1 MSRIIKIRQLDKQDC
16 GAACLASISSYYGL
30 NVPIT
35 EIRQKCN
42 TSPEGTNIRGI
53 LTAASYLQLE
63 AHAYKSSSP
72 CYTSKY
78 LSEIPLPSILH
89 LRNSEGWLHFV
100 VLYKVTDKYIQIMD
114 PSDGEVHKLEERE
127 FLEAWTG
134 YLITVRPGAGFLK
147 GDTTT
152 PFIRRIAGLVSLYRK
167 EIIPSMAGSIIYV
180 LTGLS
185 ISIFLQ
191 NIIDNI
197 IPNSD
202 TCSFGWYSSGIGILI
217 ALSVFIGYVRSLLT
231 VRGSIKIDGTLIL
244 GYMHHILRLP
254 LSFFHERST
263 GDINSR
269 VNDIYRI
276 RAFVS
281 GKLVMISISAI
292 ALILSFFL
300 LFTFYWKLA
309 AMTMGFIPI
318 YAAIYFFADKA
329 NKKNN
334 KRIIE
339 ASAIFEN
346 STIGSIT
353 AIETAKY
360 FSSEELFYKKVEG
373 KYTDMA
379 LKLFHGGKSNAKI
392 HLMIDTVTQLL
403 SFVTVALGTM
413 LVLHG
418 ELTTGE
424 LVSFY
429 TISSFFTSPLT
440 ILIESTY
447 ELNDARIAAQ
457 RVFEVMDLKQE
468 WDQPAD
474 AAAPFP
480 TSGEISFSNISFRY
494 PGKRDL
500 FHNLSFTI
508 QEGAITSIIGD
519 NGCGKSTIASLLMRG
534 YLPSE
539 GAIEINGTNIND
551 IDIQEWRKH
560 ISIIPQKDS
569 LFDGTVLENIVL
581 GDWGK
586 DIDNVMETCEYVGMV
601 DFFKQHPQG
610 LETRVG
616 EQGKFLSGGERS
628 KISLARAIIRKP
640 DILIMDEVTSHMDSD
655 SAARVYEIS
664 RELSS
669 RGVTIINITHDRRF
683 LEYSDYIVDLN
694 KCVHKG
700 EERTPAS
707 CTQT

>member
-1 MSRIIKIRQLDKQDC
+1 
-16 GAACLASISSYYGL
+16 
-30 NVPIT
+30 
-35 EIRQKCN
+35 
-42 TSPEGTNIRGI
+42 
-53 LTAASYLQLE
+53 
-63 AHAYKSSSP
+63 
-72 CYTSKY
+72 
-78 LSEIPLPSILH
+78 
-89 LRNSEGWLHFV
+89 
-100 VLYKVTDKYIQIMD
+100 MD

-152 PFIRRIAGLVSLYRK
+152 PFIRRIAGLVSLYKK
-167 EIIPSMAGSIIYV
+167 EIIPSLAGSIIYV

-360 FSSEELFYKKVEG
+360 FSS
-373 KYTDMA
+373 
-379 LKLFHGGKSNAKI
+379 
-392 HLMIDTVTQLL
+392 
-403 SFVTVALGTM
+403 
-413 LVLHG
+413 
-418 ELTTGE
+418 
-424 LVSFY
+424 
-429 TISSFFTSPLT
+429 
-440 ILIESTY
+440 
-447 ELNDARIAAQ
+447 
-457 RVFEVMDLKQE
+457 
-468 WDQPAD
+468 
-474 AAAPFP
+474 
-480 TSGEISFSNISFRY
+480 
-494 PGKRDL
+494 
-500 FHNLSFTI
+500 
-508 QEGAITSIIGD
+508 
-519 NGCGKSTIASLLMRG
+519 
-534 YLPSE
+534 
-539 GAIEINGTNIND
+539 
-551 IDIQEWRKH
+551 
-560 ISIIPQKDS
+560 
-569 LFDGTVLENIVL
+569 
-581 GDWGK
+581 
-586 DIDNVMETCEYVGMV
+586 
-601 DFFKQHPQG
+601 
-610 LETRVG
+610 
-616 EQGKFLSGGERS
+616 
-628 KISLARAIIRKP
+628 
-640 DILIMDEVTSHMDSD
+640 
-655 SAARVYEIS
+655 
-664 RELSS
+664 
-669 RGVTIINITHDRRF
+669 
-683 LEYSDYIVDLN
+683 
-694 KCVHKG
+694 
-700 EERTPAS
+700 
-707 CTQT
+707 